1 MTEAVKQ
8 DKVAVLFG
16 GTSAEREVSLR
27 SGAAVLTGLQR
38 GGIDA
43 HAFDPAEQ
51 PLDALKNYDR
61 AFIVLHGRGGE
72 DGTVQGALELM
83 KIPYTGSRVLGCAL
97 AMDKVRTKWLWA
109 GIGLPTADFEVV
121 DKESFSPG
129 KAEDIMAR
137 LGSPVM
143 VKPACEG
150 SSIGMAKAED
160 AASLQGAI
168 ETALRYDDT
177 VLVEAW
183 VHGPEYTVSILGEEA
198 LPAIRMETPNVFY
211 DYEAKYQ
218 SQTTQYYCPAGL
230 SDEDETE
237 LRVLALKAF
246 KAVGA
251 SGWGRVDVMRD
262 ADGSWR
268 LLEVNTVP
276 GMTETSLVPKAAKAI
291 GIDFDTLVARILAA
305 SY

>member
-1 MTEAVKQ
+1 MTDAVKQ

-27 SGAAVLTGLQR
+27 SGAAVLAGLQR
-38 GGIDA
+38 GGVDA

-51 PLDALKNYDR
+51 PLDGLKAFDR

-109 GIGLPTADFEVV
+109 GLGLPTADFEVV
-121 DKESFSPG
+121 DKESFSPDN
-129 KAEDIMAR
+129 AEDIMAR

-160 AASLQGAI
+160 VATLQQAI
-168 ETALRYDDT
+168 ETALKYDDT

-183 VHGPEYTVSILGEEA
+183 IHGPEYTVSILGEEA

-218 SQTTQYYCPAGL
+218 SQTTQYHCPAGL
-230 SDEDETE
+230 SDEDEQA
-237 LRVLALKAF
+237 LRELALKAF
-246 KAVGA
+246 RAVGA

-276 GMTETSLVPKAAKAI
+276 GMTETSLVPKAARAV

-305 SY
+305 SN

>member
-1 MTEAVKQ
+1 MSEVVKQ

-27 SGAAVLTGLQR
+27 SGAAVLAGLQR
-38 GGIDA
+38 GGVDA
-43 HAFDPAEQ
+43 HPFDPAERS
-51 PLDALKNYDR
+51 LDELKGFDR

-83 KIPYTGSRVLGCAL
+83 KIPYTGSRVLGCAV

-109 GIGLPTADFEVV
+109 GLGLPTADFEVV
-121 DKESFSPG
+121 DKESFSPNS
-129 KAEDIMAR
+129 AEDIMAR

-160 AASLQGAI
+160 AASLQKAI
-168 ETALRYDDT
+168 DTALQYDDT

-183 VHGPEYTVSILGEEA
+183 VHGPEFTVSILGEEA

-218 SQTTQYYCPAGL
+218 SQTTQYHCPAGL
-230 SDEDETE
+230 SDDDEQA
-237 LRVLALKAF
+237 LRALAVRAF

-276 GMTETSLVPKAAKAI
+276 GMTETSLVPKAANAV
-291 GIDFDTLVARILAA
+291 GVDFDTLVARILAA

>member
-1 MTEAVKQ
+1 MQ

-27 SGAAVLTGLQR
+27 SGAAVLAGLQR
-38 GGIDA
+38 GGVDA
-43 HAFDPAEQ
+43 HPFDPAERS
-51 PLDALKNYDR
+51 LDELKGFDR

-83 KIPYTGSRVLGCAL
+83 KIPYTGSRVLGCAV

-109 GIGLPTADFEVV
+109 GLGLPTADFEVV
-121 DKESFSPG
+121 DKESFSQNS
-129 KAEDIMAR
+129 AEDIMAR

-150 SSIGMAKAED
+150 SSIGMAKVED
-160 AASLQGAI
+160 AGSLQKAI
-168 ETALRYDDT
+168 DIALQYDDT

-183 VHGPEYTVSILGEEA
+183 VHGPEFTVSILGEEA

-218 SQTTQYYCPAGL
+218 SQTTQYHCPAGL
-230 SDEDETE
+230 SDDDEQA
-237 LRVLALKAF
+237 LRALALRAF

-276 GMTETSLVPKAAKAI
+276 GMTETSLVPKAANAV
-291 GIDFDTLVARILAA
+291 GVDFDTLVARILAA

>member
-1 MTEAVKQ
+1 MKQ

-27 SGAAVLTGLQR
+27 SGAAVLAGLQR
-38 GGIDA
+38 GGVDA
-43 HAFDPAEQ
+43 HPFDPAERS
-51 PLDALKNYDR
+51 LDELKGFDR

-83 KIPYTGSRVLGCAL
+83 KIPYTGSRVLGCAV

-109 GIGLPTADFEVV
+109 GLGLPTADFEVV
-121 DKESFSPG
+121 DKESFSPNS
-129 KAEDIMAR
+129 AEDIMAR

-160 AASLQGAI
+160 AASLQKAI
-168 ETALRYDDT
+168 DTALQYDDT

-183 VHGPEYTVSILGEEA
+183 VHGPEFTVSILGEEA

-218 SQTTQYYCPAGL
+218 SQTTQYHCPAGL
-230 SDEDETE
+230 SDDDEQA
-237 LRVLALKAF
+237 LRALALRAF

-276 GMTETSLVPKAAKAI
+276 GMTETSLVPKAANAV
-291 GIDFDTLVARILAA
+291 GVDFDTLVARILAA

>member
-1 MTEAVKQ
+1 M
-8 DKVAVLFG
+8 FG

-27 SGAAVLTGLQR
+27 SGAAVLAGLQR
-38 GGIDA
+38 GGVDA
-43 HAFDPAEQ
+43 HPFDPAERS
-51 PLDALKNYDR
+51 LDELKGFDR

-83 KIPYTGSRVLGCAL
+83 KIPYTGSRVLGCAV

-109 GIGLPTADFEVV
+109 GLGLPTADFEVV
-121 DKESFSPG
+121 DKESFSPNS
-129 KAEDIMAR
+129 AEDIMAR

-160 AASLQGAI
+160 AASLQKAI
-168 ETALRYDDT
+168 DTALQYDDT

-183 VHGPEYTVSILGEEA
+183 VHGPEFTVSILGEDA

-218 SQTTQYYCPAGL
+218 SQTTQYHCPAGL
-230 SDEDETE
+230 SDDDEQA
-237 LRVLALKAF
+237 LRALAVRAF

-276 GMTETSLVPKAAKAI
+276 GMTETSLVPKAANAV
-291 GIDFDTLVARILAA
+291 GVDFDTLVARILAA

>member
-1 MTEAVKQ
+1 MTDAVKQ

-27 SGAAVLTGLQR
+27 SGAAVLAGLQR
-38 GGIDA
+38 GGVDA

-51 PLDALKNYDR
+51 PLDGLKAFDR

-109 GIGLPTADFEVV
+109 GLGLPTADFEVV
-121 DKESFSPG
+121 DKESFSPDN
-129 KAEDIMAR
+129 AEDIMAR

-160 AASLQGAI
+160 VATLQQAI
-168 ETALRYDDT
+168 ETALKYDDI

-183 VHGPEYTVSILGEEA
+183 IHGPEYTVSILGEEA

-218 SQTTQYYCPAGL
+218 SQTTQYHCPAGL
-230 SDEDETE
+230 SDEDEQA
-237 LRVLALKAF
+237 LRELALKAF
-246 KAVGA
+246 RAVGA

-276 GMTETSLVPKAAKAI
+276 GMTETSLVPKAARAV

-305 SY
+305 SN

>member
-1 MTEAVKQ
+1 MSEVVKQ

-27 SGAAVLTGLQR
+27 SGAAVLAGLQR
-38 GGIDA
+38 GGVDA
-43 HAFDPAEQ
+43 HPFDPAERS
-51 PLDALKNYDR
+51 LDELKGFDR

-83 KIPYTGSRVLGCAL
+83 KIPYTGSRVLGCAV

-109 GIGLPTADFEVV
+109 GLGLPTADFEVV
-121 DKESFSPG
+121 DKESFSPNS
-129 KAEDIMAR
+129 AEDIMAR

-160 AASLQGAI
+160 AASLQKAI
-168 ETALRYDDT
+168 DTALQYDDT

-183 VHGPEYTVSILGEEA
+183 VHGPEFTVSILGEEA

-218 SQTTQYYCPAGL
+218 SQTTQYHCPAGL
-230 SDEDETE
+230 SDDDEQA
-237 LRVLALKAF
+237 LRALALRAF

-276 GMTETSLVPKAAKAI
+276 GMTETSLVPKAANAV
-291 GIDFDTLVARILAA
+291 GVDFDTLVARILAA

>member
-1 MTEAVKQ
+1 MTDAVKQ

-27 SGAAVLTGLQR
+27 SGAAVLAGLQR
-38 GGIDA
+38 GGVDA

-51 PLDALKNYDR
+51 PLDGLKAFDR

-109 GIGLPTADFEVV
+109 GLGLPTADFEVV
-121 DKESFSPG
+121 DKESFSPDN
-129 KAEDIMAR
+129 AEDIMAR

-160 AASLQGAI
+160 VATLQQAI
-168 ETALRYDDT
+168 ETALKYDDT

-183 VHGPEYTVSILGEEA
+183 IHGPEYTVSILGEEA

-218 SQTTQYYCPAGL
+218 SQTTQYHCPAGL
-230 SDEDETE
+230 SDEDEQA
-237 LRVLALKAF
+237 LRELALKAF
-246 KAVGA
+246 RAVGA

-276 GMTETSLVPKAAKAI
+276 GMTETSLVPKAARAVD
-291 GIDFDTLVARILAA
+291 IDFDTLVARILAA
-305 SY
+305 SN

>member
-1 MTEAVKQ
+1 M
-8 DKVAVLFG
+8 FG

-27 SGAAVLTGLQR
+27 SGAAVLAGLQR
-38 GGIDA
+38 GGVDA
-43 HAFDPAEQ
+43 HPFDPAERS
-51 PLDALKNYDR
+51 LDELKGFDR

-83 KIPYTGSRVLGCAL
+83 KIPYTGSRVLGCAV

-109 GIGLPTADFEVV
+109 GLGLPTADFEVV
-121 DKESFSPG
+121 DKESFSPNS
-129 KAEDIMAR
+129 AEDIMAR

-160 AASLQGAI
+160 AASLQKAI
-168 ETALRYDDT
+168 DTALQYDDT

-183 VHGPEYTVSILGEEA
+183 VHGPEFTVSILGEEA

-218 SQTTQYYCPAGL
+218 SQTTQYHCPAGL
-230 SDEDETE
+230 SDDDEQA
-237 LRVLALKAF
+237 LRALALRAF

-276 GMTETSLVPKAAKAI
+276 GMTETSLVPKAANAV
-291 GIDFDTLVARILAA
+291 GVDFDTLVARILAA

>member
-1 MTEAVKQ
+1 M
-8 DKVAVLFG
+8 FG

-27 SGAAVLTGLQR
+27 SGAAVLAGLQR
-38 GGIDA
+38 GGVDA
-43 HAFDPAEQ
+43 HPFDPAERS
-51 PLDALKNYDR
+51 LDELKGFDR

-83 KIPYTGSRVLGCAL
+83 KIPYTGSRVLGCAV

-109 GIGLPTADFEVV
+109 GLGLPTADFEVV
-121 DKESFSPG
+121 DKESFSPNS
-129 KAEDIMAR
+129 AEDIMAR

-160 AASLQGAI
+160 AASLQKAI
-168 ETALRYDDT
+168 DTALQYDDT

-183 VHGPEYTVSILGEEA
+183 VHGPEFTVSILGEEA

-218 SQTTQYYCPAGL
+218 SQTTQYHCPAGL
-230 SDEDETE
+230 SDDDEQA
-237 LRVLALKAF
+237 LRALAVRAF

-276 GMTETSLVPKAAKAI
+276 GMTETSLVPKAANAV
-291 GIDFDTLVARILAA
+291 GVDFDTLVARILAA